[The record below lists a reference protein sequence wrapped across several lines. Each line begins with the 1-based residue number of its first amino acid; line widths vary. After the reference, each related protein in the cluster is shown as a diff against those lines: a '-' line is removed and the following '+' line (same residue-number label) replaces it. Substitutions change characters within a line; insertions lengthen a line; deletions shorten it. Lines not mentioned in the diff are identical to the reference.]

1 MLGLMPNIMAV
12 IIIDE
17 FSMQVYNLK
26 AVAIKLIKFRHFCV
40 YCKIQTS

>member
-1 MLGLMPNIMAV
+1 MTTDRVFILFKNTDFNTILAC
-12 IIIDE
+12 
-17 FSMQVYNLK
+17 LK